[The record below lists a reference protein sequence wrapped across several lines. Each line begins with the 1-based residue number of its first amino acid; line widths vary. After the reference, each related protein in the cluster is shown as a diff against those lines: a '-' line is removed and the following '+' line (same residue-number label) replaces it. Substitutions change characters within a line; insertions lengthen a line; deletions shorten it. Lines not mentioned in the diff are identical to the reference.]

1 MAEPIII
8 KTKEDI
14 SDFTCELMENYQAGE
29 LLPLITSM
37 DYLYIIKFTA
47 RSFVV
52 VYDENYNQLNAR
64 LGYVRV
70 STESQ
75 SERGYGISAQIDTI
89 KDHCVRNE
97 LPLCAMGF
105 DLGISADNRKAI
117 LKKIKSGE
125 GELEYFSD
133 VRPGIYYIINRSNS
147 FNKIIVGDTSRLWRD
162 EEITGPRVRGC
173 IMCYG
178 SDIHDISNPQYT
190 LWPNNEIDLLV
201 NTIRNVQSQQDKMTI
216 VRRTCS
222 GRKQKV
228 KAGQTYI
235 GAAPYGYRKN
245 GTRLEIYEPE
255 AKILRELFR
264 LYDPDSPNPSE
275 VAQYL
280 NASGM
285 LYKGKE
291 WSRRAVSEKIRMKL
305 YRGYISY
312 GEDAQ
317 SFHPDLVIFR

>member
-1 MAEPIII
+1 MTDPIII
-8 KTKEDI
+8 KRKEDI
-14 SDFTCELMENYQAGE
+14 SDFADELMENYQAGE
-29 LLPLITSM
+29 LLPLITAM

-52 VYDENYNQLNAR
+52 VYDEDYNQINAR

-75 SERGYGISAQIDTI
+75 SERGYGISDQIDLI
-89 KDHCVRNE
+89 NRHCQKNM
-97 LPLCAMGF
+97 LTLCAIGF
-105 DLGISADNRKAI
+105 DLGLTADNRIAI
-117 LKKIKSGE
+117 FKKIKARVP
-125 GELEYFSD
+125 ELDYLAD
-133 VRPGIYYIINRSNS
+133 ARPGIHYIMNHCSMH
-147 FNKIIVGDTSRLWRD
+147 NKVVVRDTSRLWR
-162 EEITGPRVRGC
+162 ENGITGNRVRGI
-173 IMCYG
+173 IMFYG
-178 SDIHDISNPQYT
+178 SDVDVVDKPDYT
-190 LWPNNEIDLLV
+190 FWPKDDRGCMYQLWEDQQNEIEKKEIARKLS
-201 NTIRNVQSQQDKMTI
+201 R
-216 VRRTCS
+216 
-222 GRKQKV
+222 GRKQKI

-235 GAAPYGYRKN
+235 GKAPYGYRKN
-245 GTRLEIYEPE
+245 GSKLKIYEPE
-255 AKILRELFR
+255 AEILRELFR

-291 WSRRAVSEKIRMKL
+291 WSRRAVSEKFRMKL